1 MENSQGTVALT
12 ALKLP
17 KTCFSSEQERLEFYA
32 RALQVPVQIGTTIKG
47 DQGDK
52 GDKGDKGNKGDKGD
66 TGASPNADSTSYPIA
81 TSDESIEI
89 SGDITSAYCIL
100 VYESGS
106 APTDL
111 LGIKCMWFDG
121 TKTTVYFDG
130 PAPDEF
136 FKLKVVT
143 F

>member
-32 RALQVPVQIGTTIKG
+32 RSLQVPVQVGTTIKG
-47 DQGDK
+47 DKGDK
-52 GDKGDKGNKGDKGD
+52 GEKGDKGNKGDKGD
-66 TGASPNADSTSYPIA
+66 TGATPSSSATSYDIA
-81 TSDESIEI
+81 TSDESIEVE
-89 SGDITSAYCIL
+89 GDITSSYCTLI
-100 VYESGS
+100 YESET
-106 APTDL
+106 APTSL
-111 LGIKCMWFDG
+111 IGVKCMWFDG